1 LITLKAYELN
11 QEKQP
16 SLRNRHTS
24 WDYFRQLIN
33 ERLTLNIYLKTEE
46 DIEAAVKL
54 LNNRTQWAGW
64 NATPEHTDTLN
75 EYDCPILIKQKIQEE
90 RRLRRVW
97 HRLQTPRAKDYL
109 MQQNRNSNNSSITKK
124 IITSK
129 QSYKVLHQKNPM
141 GISCGR

>member
-24 WDYFRQLIN
+24 WDDLRQLIN

-64 NATPEHTDTLN
+64 NAMPEHTDTLN
-75 EYDCPILIKQKIQEE
+75 EYDSPILIKQKIQEE
-90 RRLRRVW
+90 RRLCRVW
-97 HRLQTPRAKDYL
+97 HRLQTPESKRLLNAAK
-109 MQQNRNSNNSSITKK
+109 
-124 IITSK
+124 
-129 QSYKVLHQKNPM
+129 
-141 GISCGR
+141 